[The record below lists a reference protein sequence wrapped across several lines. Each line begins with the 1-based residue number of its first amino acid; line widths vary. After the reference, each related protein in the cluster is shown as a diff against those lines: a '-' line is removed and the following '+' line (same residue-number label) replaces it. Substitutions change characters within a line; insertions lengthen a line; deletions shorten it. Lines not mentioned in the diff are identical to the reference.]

1 MPDRIDIRPD
11 EFNAN
16 PFRLFEKQ
24 WFLLTA
30 GDFSSG
36 KFNTMTVSWGYI
48 GEMWGFPSAVTVV
61 RPQRYTLEFLRQCDS
76 FTLSAFSEEYRDALK
91 LCGAKSGR
99 ELDKIAAAGLTPEA
113 SGTVSAPT
121 FKEAEL
127 VLECRQV
134 YQGKFVPEG
143 FSGARIPETIYPNGD
158 YHLVFAGEITR
169 ISGIS
174 KFISKD

>member
-30 GDFSSG
+30 GDFSAG

-48 GEMWGFPSAVTVV
+48 GEMWGFP
-61 RPQRYTLEFLRQCDS
+61 
-76 FTLSAFSEEYRDALK
+76 SAFSEEYRDALK